1 MIGAHKSLSPV
12 LVSEYS
18 KDFELIVVEVTVNK
32 KGIRM
37 ITGVGP
43 HENRTED
50 ARMPFFLALEEE
62 ISKAELENKS
72 ILLEV
77 DANSIS

>member
-1 MIGAHKSLSPV
+1 
-12 LVSEYS
+12 
-18 KDFELIVVEVTVNK
+18 
-32 KGIRM
+32 M

-62 ISKAELENKS
+62 ISKAELENKL
-72 ILLEV
+72 IFIMHPTRPK
-77 DANSIS
+77 AGHCRRQ